1 MATKVAGKGPKAKE
15 ILEFNWTGINKRGVK
30 VKGLMRAD
38 NDKQVRAKLRDQ
50 GVTPKSIK
58 KKSKP
63 LFGEKKIT
71 GADIALFTR
80 QIATMLEAGVPLLQG
95 LEMVAKGVDNPRIRE
110 LMLTISADVGAGSP
124 LASSLRKHPDV
135 FDSLYCDL
143 VDSGEQ
149 SGSLETIYDRIA
161 TYREKSEILKAKI
174 KKALVYPA
182 SVIVVALAVTI
193 ILLVFVVPQF
203 EAVFKDFG
211 AELPAMTRFVVTLSE
226 IVQAYF
232 LYVAAGIAVAGWLFK
247 RAYKKS
253 QKLRDRV
260 DQLSLRIPIVG
271 IILNKAA
278 VARFARTLSTTFAA
292 GVPLISAL
300 ESAAGASGNAVY
312 RDAILRIREEVSS
325 GMQMNTAMQSADL
338 FPTMA
343 VQMVF
348 IGEESG
354 ALDDML
360 AKVANIYEREVDDLV
375 DNLTALLEPM
385 IMVVIGVL
393 VGGLIVA
400 MYLPIFSLG
409 QVVG

>member
-1 MATKVAGKGPKAKE
+1 MAKKPQAVKE
-15 ILEFNWTGINKRGVK
+15 ITEFAWTGINKRGQK

-38 NDKQVRAKLRDQ
+38 NDRAVRARLRDQ
-50 GVTPKSIK
+50 GVMPKSVK
-58 KKSKP
+58 KKAKS
-63 LFGEKKIT
+63 LFGNKKIT
-71 GADIALFTR
+71 GGDIALFTR
-80 QIATMLEAGVPLLQG
+80 QIATMLSAGVPLLQS
-95 LEMVAKGVDNPRIRE
+95 LEMVAKGVENPKIRD
-110 LMLTISADVGAGSP
+110 LMLTIANDVGAGSP
-124 LASSLRKHPDV
+124 LASALRKHPTI
-135 FDSLYCDL
+135 FDTLYCDL

-149 SGSLETIYDRIA
+149 SGSLETIFDRIA
-161 TYREKSEILKAKI
+161 TYREKSEALKAKI

-182 SVIVVALAVTI
+182 SVIVVALVVTV

-211 AELPAMTRFVVTLSE
+211 AELPAMTQFVVTLSE

-232 LYVAAGIAVAGWLFK
+232 LYVAAGLIVAGWLFK
-247 RAYKKS
+247 RAYGKS
-253 QKLRDRV
+253 QNLRDKV
-260 DQLSLRIPIVG
+260 DAISLKVPVIKE
-271 IILNKAA
+271 ILNKAA

-292 GVPLISAL
+292 GVPLINAL

-312 RDAILRIREEVSS
+312 RDAIFRIRDEVTS
-325 GMQMNTAMQSADL
+325 GMQMNTAMQSQDL
-338 FPTMA
+338 FPTLA
-343 VQMVF
+343 EQMVF

-354 ALDDML
+354 SLDDML
-360 AKVANIYEREVDDLV
+360 AKVASIYEREVDDLV

>member
-1 MATKVAGKGPKAKE
+1 MAKKPQAVKE
-15 ILEFNWTGINKRGVK
+15 ITEFAWTGINKRGQK

-38 NDKQVRAKLRDQ
+38 NDRVVRTRLRDQ
-50 GVTPKSIK
+50 GVMPKSVK
-58 KKSKP
+58 KKAKS
-63 LFGEKKIT
+63 LFGNKKIN
-71 GADIALFTR
+71 GGDIALFTR
-80 QIATMLEAGVPLLQG
+80 QIATMLSAGVPLLQS
-95 LEMVAKGVDNPRIRE
+95 LEMVAKGVENPKIRD
-110 LMLTISADVGAGSP
+110 LMLTIANDVGAGSP
-124 LASSLRKHPDV
+124 LASALRKHPTI
-135 FDSLYCDL
+135 FDTLYCDL

-149 SGSLETIYDRIA
+149 SGSLETIFDRIA
-161 TYREKSEILKAKI
+161 TYREKSEALKAKI

-182 SVIVVALAVTI
+182 SVIVVALVVTV

-211 AELPAMTRFVVTLSE
+211 AELPGMTQFVVSLSE
-226 IVQAYF
+226 IVQEYF
-232 LYVAAGIAVAGWLFK
+232 LYVAAGLVVAAWLFK
-247 RAYKKS
+247 RAYGKS
-253 QKLRDRV
+253 QNLRDKV
-260 DQLSLRIPIVG
+260 DAISLKVPVIKE
-271 IILNKAA
+271 ILNKAA

-292 GVPLISAL
+292 GVPLINAL

-312 RDAILRIREEVSS
+312 RDAIFRIRDEVTS
-325 GMQMNTAMQSADL
+325 GMQMNTAMQSQDL
-338 FPTMA
+338 FPTLA
-343 VQMVF
+343 EQMVF

-354 ALDDML
+354 SLDDML
-360 AKVANIYEREVDDLV
+360 AKVASIYEREVDDLV

>member
-1 MATKVAGKGPKAKE
+1 MATKIAAKKAKAKE
-15 ILEFNWTGINKRGVK
+15 ILEFNWVGINKRGAK

-38 NDKQVRAKLRDQ
+38 NEKQVRTKLRDQ
-50 GVTPKSIK
+50 GVTPKSVK
-58 KKSKP
+58 KKPKP
-63 LFGEKKIT
+63 LFGQKKIN
-71 GADIALFTR
+71 GGDIALFTR
-80 QIATMLEAGVPLLQG
+80 QIATMLEAGVPLLQA
-95 LEMVAKGVDNPRIRE
+95 LEMVAKGVDNPRIRD
-110 LMLTISADVGAGSP
+110 LMLTISADVGSGSP
-124 LASSLRKHPDV
+124 LAASLRKHPDV

-182 SVIVVALAVTI
+182 SVIVVALAVTV

-232 LYVAAGIAVAGWLFK
+232 LYVAAGLVVAGWLFK
-247 RAYKKS
+247 RAFKKS
-253 QKLRDRV
+253 QKLRDTV
-260 DQLSLRIPIVG
+260 DRLSLKIAIVG
-271 IILNKAA
+271 TILNKAA

-312 RDAILRIREEVSS
+312 RDSILRIREEVSS

>member
-1 MATKVAGKGPKAKE
+1 MAKKPQAVKE
-15 ILEFNWTGINKRGVK
+15 ITEFAWTGINKRGQK

-38 NDKQVRAKLRDQ
+38 NDRAVRARLRDQ
-50 GVTPKSIK
+50 GVMPKSVK
-58 KKSKP
+58 KKAKS
-63 LFGEKKIT
+63 LFGNKKIT
-71 GADIALFTR
+71 GGDIALFTR
-80 QIATMLEAGVPLLQG
+80 QIATMLSAGVPLLQS
-95 LEMVAKGVDNPRIRE
+95 LEMVAKGVENPKIRD
-110 LMLTISADVGAGSP
+110 LMLTIANDVGAGSP
-124 LASSLRKHPDV
+124 LASALRKHPTI
-135 FDSLYCDL
+135 FDTLYCDL

-149 SGSLETIYDRIA
+149 SGSLETIFDRIA
-161 TYREKSEILKAKI
+161 TYREKSEALKAKI

-182 SVIVVALAVTI
+182 SVIVVALVVTV

-211 AELPAMTRFVVTLSE
+211 AELPAMTQFVVSLSE

-232 LYVAAGIAVAGWLFK
+232 LYVAAGLIVAGWLFK
-247 RAYKKS
+247 RAYGKS
-253 QKLRDRV
+253 QNLRDKV
-260 DQLSLRIPIVG
+260 DAISLKVPVIKE
-271 IILNKAA
+271 ILNKAA

-292 GVPLISAL
+292 GVPLINAL

-312 RDAILRIREEVSS
+312 RDAIFRIRDEVTS
-325 GMQMNTAMQSADL
+325 GMQMNTAMQSQDL
-338 FPTMA
+338 FPTLA
-343 VQMVF
+343 EQMVF

-354 ALDDML
+354 SLDDML
-360 AKVANIYEREVDDLV
+360 AKVASIYEREVDDLV

-409 QVVG
+409 KVVS

>member
-1 MATKVAGKGPKAKE
+1 MAKKPQTMKE
-15 ILEFNWTGINKRGVK
+15 ITEFAWTGINRRGQK
-30 VKGLMRAD
+30 VKGVLRAD
-38 NDKQVRAKLRDQ
+38 SDRMVRTKLRDQ
-50 GVTPKSIK
+50 GVMPKSVK
-58 KKSKP
+58 KKGKP
-63 LFGEKKIT
+63 LLGDKKIV

-80 QIATMLEAGVPLLQG
+80 QIATMLAAGVPLLQS
-95 LEMVAKGVDNPRIRE
+95 LEMVAKGVEKVKVRN
-110 LMLTISADVGAGSP
+110 LMLTIANDVAAGSP
-124 LASSLRKHPDV
+124 LAGALRKHPDV

-149 SGSLETIYDRIA
+149 SGSLETIFDRVA
-161 TYREKSEILKAKI
+161 TYREKSEQLKAKI

-182 SVIVVALAVTI
+182 SVIVVAIAVTI

-211 AELPAMTRFVVTLSE
+211 AELPAMTQFVVTLSE

-232 LYVAAGIAVAGWLFK
+232 LYVIAGFIVAAWLFK
-247 RAYKKS
+247 RAYSKS
-253 QKLRDRV
+253 QALRDKV
-260 DQLSLRIPIVG
+260 DKYSLKIPVIKE
-271 IILNKAA
+271 ILNKAA

-300 ESAAGASGNAVY
+300 DSAAGASGNAVY
-312 RDAILRIREEVSS
+312 RDAIFRIRDEVTS
-325 GMQMNTAMQSADL
+325 GMQMNTAMQSQDL
-338 FPTMA
+338 FPTLA
-343 VQMVF
+343 EQMVF

-354 ALDDML
+354 SLDDML
-360 AKVANIYEREVDDLV
+360 AKVADIYEREVDDLV

-409 QVVG
+409 KVVS